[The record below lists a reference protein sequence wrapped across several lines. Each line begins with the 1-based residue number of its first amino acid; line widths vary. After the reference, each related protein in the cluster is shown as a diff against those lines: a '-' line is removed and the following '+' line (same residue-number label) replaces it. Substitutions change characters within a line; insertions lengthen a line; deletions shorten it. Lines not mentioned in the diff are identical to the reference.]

1 MLKNLKNAEY
11 SKKLLVF
18 IEVLIIAVFVLV
30 CVSVCMGDSSP
41 LTALITGTFTLASLS
56 FGFYYW
62 KAKNE
67 NKEPGYYASDY
78 LGYPTDL
85 TENDVRRYF
94 PIPAFELELNPD
106 LANARNQ

>member
-1 MLKNLKNAEY
+1 MLKNLKNAEW

-18 IEVLIIAVFVLV
+18 IEVLIIAVFILV

-41 LTALITGTFTLASLS
+41 LSAFITGTFTLASLA

-67 NKEPGYYASDY
+67 NIRKYAK
-78 LGYPTDL
+78 T
-85 TENDVRRYF
+85 
-94 PIPAFELELNPD
+94 LNAEQFD
-106 LANARNQ
+106 KILKLVKTLNSESWGEDDDEEDI

>member
-30 CVSVCMGDSSP
+30 CVSVFMGDSSP
-41 LTALITGTFTLASLS
+41 LEALITGTFTLASLA

-67 NKEPGYYASDY
+67 NIRKYAKSLNKDQIDQCVKIASILLKEREEDY
-78 LGYPTDL
+78 D
-85 TENDVRRYF
+85 ED
-94 PIPAFELELNPD
+94 I
-106 LANARNQ
+106 

>member
-18 IEVLIIAVFVLV
+18 IEALIIAVFVLV
-30 CVSVCMGDSSP
+30 CVSVFMGDSSP
-41 LTALITGTFTLASLS
+41 LVALITGTFTLASLA

-67 NKEPGYYASDY
+67 NIRKYAKSLNKDQIDQCVKIASILLKEREEDY
-78 LGYPTDL
+78 D
-85 TENDVRRYF
+85 ED
-94 PIPAFELELNPD
+94 I
-106 LANARNQ
+106 

>member
-1 MLKNLKNAEY
+1 MLKRLKNAEY

-41 LTALITGTFTLASLS
+41 LVALITGTFSLASLS

-62 KAKNE
+62 KARSE
-67 NKEPGYYASDY
+67 NIRKYAKSLNKDQIDQCVKIASILKEREYDY
-78 LGYPTDL
+78 D
-85 TENDVRRYF
+85 ED
-94 PIPAFELELNPD
+94 I
-106 LANARNQ
+106 

>member
-41 LTALITGTFTLASLS
+41 LTALLTGTFSLASLS

-67 NKEPGYYASDY
+67 NIRKYAKSLNNDQIDQCVKIASTLLKEREYDY
-78 LGYPTDL
+78 D
-85 TENDVRRYF
+85 ED
-94 PIPAFELELNPD
+94 I
-106 LANARNQ
+106 

>member
-18 IEVLIIAVFVLV
+18 IEVLIMAVFVLV

-67 NKEPGYYASDY
+67 NIRKYAK
-78 LGYPTDL
+78 T
-85 TENDVRRYF
+85 
-94 PIPAFELELNPD
+94 LNAEQFD
-106 LANARNQ
+106 KILKLVKTLNSESWGEDDDEESI

>member
-1 MLKNLKNAEY
+1 MLKRLKNAEW

-18 IEVLIIAVFVLV
+18 IEVLIIAVFILV

-41 LTALITGTFTLASLS
+41 LSAFITGTFTLASLS

-67 NKEPGYYASDY
+67 NIRKYAK
-78 LGYPTDL
+78 T
-85 TENDVRRYF
+85 
-94 PIPAFELELNPD
+94 LNNEQFD
-106 LANARNQ
+106 KILKLVKTLNSESWGEDDDEEDI

>member
-67 NKEPGYYASDY
+67 NIRKYAKSLSKDQIDQCIKIAGMLLNEREY
-78 LGYPTDL
+78 
-85 TENDVRRYF
+85 ENDED
-94 PIPAFELELNPD
+94 I
-106 LANARNQ
+106 